1 MTDELEREHDD
12 DDEPELVD
20 GREVVNTYELP
31 ALFVKEGTDNA
42 PTTRPIVW
50 AYVWKKQGAS
60 LGFIDF
66 HPIEEMADLDQ
77 LRDAYGA
84 GVYQVQG
91 RGANKKDTVKQ
102 VTLTIGGSVRAE
114 VIHAPAPSRAEL
126 DFAKLATAAVTV
138 VTPLLTLWTS
148 IQDKRDERE
157 RERREDERRHR
168 DEERQREDAR
178 SNAFMESMTKLMG
191 ARMNDLEAL
200 LKAQQAAGGVG
211 SGGGNK
217 VVEAYNSGQADTLEL
232 IRAIKEDGLAG
243 EDLESRL
250 VGLFEA
256 FAVGKNK
263 AKEEIA
269 ESEAN
274 HANGKGQA

>member
-1 MTDELEREHDD
+1 MTPELD
-12 DDEPELVD
+12 DDEPEIQE
-20 GREVVNTYELP
+20 GREVVDTYELP

-102 VTLTIGGSVRAE
+102 VTLTIGGAVRSAE
-114 VIHAPAPSRAEL
+114 VMQHAAPSRAEI

-138 VTPLLTLWTS
+138 VTPLLALWQS
-148 IQDKRDERE
+148 IQDKRDERD
-157 RERREDERRHR
+157 RERREDERAHR
-168 DEERQREDAR
+168 ADERTREDAR

-191 ARMNDLEAL
+191 ARMTDLEAL
-200 LKAQQAAGGVG
+200 LKAQTAAGGA
-211 SGGGNK
+211 SSPGGNK
-217 VVEAYNSGQADTLEL
+217 IVEAYNTGQADTLEL

-243 EDLESRL
+243 EDLEGRL

-263 AKEEIA
+263 AKEEID
-269 ESEAN
+269 E
-274 HANGKGQA
+274 HANGKGHA

>member
-1 MTDELEREHDD
+1 
-12 DDEPELVD
+12 
-20 GREVVNTYELP
+20 
-31 ALFVKEGTDNA
+31 
-42 PTTRPIVW
+42 
-50 AYVWKKQGAS
+50 
-60 LGFIDF
+60 
-66 HPIEEMADLDQ
+66 
-77 LRDAYGA
+77 
-84 GVYQVQG
+84 
-91 RGANKKDTVKQ
+91 
-102 VTLTIGGSVRAE
+102 VTLTIGGAVRSAE
-114 VIHAPAPSRAEL
+114 VMQHTAPSRAEI

-138 VTPLLTLWTS
+138 VTPLLALWQS
-148 IQDKRDERE
+148 IQDKRDERD
-157 RERREDERRHR
+157 RERRDDERVHR
-168 DEERQREDAR
+168 ADERTREDAR

-191 ARMNDLEAL
+191 ARMTDLEAL
-200 LKAQQAAGGVG
+200 LKAQTAAAAGGVGG

-217 VVEAYNSGQADTLEL
+217 IVEAYNTGQADTLEL

-269 ESEAN
+269 ESEAH